1 MWTMID
7 SNLIHAVATSIT
19 DKAKCLHP
27 DPFKM
32 QTNIYIRE
40 ASSFL
45 TVSAFISIFS
55 TSGISELVPKNRWGR

>member
-1 MWTMID
+1 MID
-7 SNLIHAVATSIT
+7 SNNLIYVVATSIT
-19 DKAKCLHP
+19 DKTKCLHP

-40 ASSFL
+40 ALSFF

-55 TSGISELVPKNRWGR
+55 TSGISELVLKNRWRR